1 MSNKMRYPDKWLT
14 RRRFKNVMFDI
25 TGYILAG
32 TLILAVCMA
41 LFIAGR
47 ESVKSDGKIEVRIP
61 AVNTVL
67 VKEFKSL

>member
-1 MSNKMRYPDKWLT
+1 MKYPDKWLT
-14 RRRFKNVMFDI
+14 WKRFKNVIFDV

-32 TLILAVCMA
+32 ALILAVCMA

-47 ESVKSDGKIEVRIP
+47 ESVKSDGRIEVRIP

-67 VKEFKSL
+67 VKEFKSV